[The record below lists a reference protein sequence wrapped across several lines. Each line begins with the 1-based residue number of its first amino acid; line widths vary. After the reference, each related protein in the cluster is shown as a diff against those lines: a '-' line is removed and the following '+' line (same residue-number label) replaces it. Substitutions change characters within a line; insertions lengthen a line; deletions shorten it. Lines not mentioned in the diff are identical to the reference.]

1 MQEYLKNIKEV
12 LAEQDVV
19 VHQGLTTAQVEERL
33 IKYGENKLK
42 EGKKK
47 SIIRMFLEQLND
59 WLIYILLGATVLTII
74 VGEYADAIIILA
86 VVLINAV
93 IGVIQEEKASKAVEA
108 LKKLAT
114 PKAVVRRNGNLEEI
128 DSNLIVPGDIIVLDA
143 GRYVPADLRLI
154 SSSNLQIEE
163 SALTGESVPS
173 EKFAGHEYDTD
184 KVPLGDQKNMAFSST
199 LVTYGRGEG
208 VVVYTAMETEIGKIA
223 TILSEGET
231 EQTPL
236 QKRLSELGKVLGI
249 IALLVCL
256 VMFGIMLVQ
265 ESPWDGGFD
274 LETFNELLITSISL
288 AVAAIPEGLA
298 AIVAIVLAIGT
309 TKMSKR
315 NAIVKKL
322 PAVETLG
329 SVNIICSDKTGTLT
343 QNKMSVLE
351 YYTYENKVLVNE
363 KKPLNDDETLMATA
377 FILSSDATSENGTST
392 GDPTEIALIDLGNQV
407 GLFKNALNNEH
418 ERVDELPFDSERK
431 LMSTLNI
438 HNDAYRIYTK
448 GALDNI
454 LKISTKVLI
463 DGKEVTLTDQI
474 KQNFLNASDEMSS
487 RALRVLG
494 VAYRNTKDKVK
505 PKEMEKELVLVGFV
519 GMIDPPRE
527 EVKDSIR
534 VANNAGIKVVMITG
548 DHKNTAF
555 AIAKELHIA
564 KDMSEVMTG
573 AQLDELTKEE
583 LEAQIDHLS
592 VFARVSP
599 ENKVTIVNALRAKG
613 NIVSMTGDGVNDA
626 PSLKGADIG
635 VAMGITGTDVAKGA
649 ADMILTDD
657 NFTTIVHAIEEGR
670 NIYNNIKKAVIFL
683 LSCNLGEIIAIF
695 LAVLLGWPAPLIATQ
710 ILWINLVTDTLP
722 AISLG
727 MDPGDPDVMKN
738 KPRPAKES
746 FFAHG
751 AGIRAIVGGVLVGL
765 MTLTAFVVGLL
776 EHNGSSL
783 TLTNLNTVV
792 KGSEAYIYASTMA
805 FVVLAMSQL
814 FYAFT
819 MRNSHKSIIQVGLFK
834 NKWLI
839 GSLIVGT
846 LLQIGVISI
855 PFLRDAFGVQW
866 LSWYDWVYV
875 IAFALVPVLANE
887 IIKVFMRLKSNK
899 N

>member
-12 LAEQDVV
+12 LAEQDVD

-42 EGKKK
+42 EGEKK

-407 GLFKNALNNEH
+407 GLFKNALNNEN

-463 DGKEVTLTDQI
+463 DGKEVTLTDKIRQT
-474 KQNFLNASDEMSS
+474 FLNASDEMSS

-751 AGIRAIVGGVLVGL
+751 AGIRAIIGGVLVGL

-776 EHNGSSL
+776 EHDSSL
-783 TLTNLNTVV
+783 SITTLHTVT
-792 KGSEAYIYASTMA
+792 KGSQSFVYASTMA

-819 MRNSHKSIIQVGLFK
+819 MRHTHKSILHVGLFK
-834 NKWLI
+834 NKWLF
-839 GSLIVGT
+839 GSLIAGT
-846 LLQIGVISI
+846 ILQIGVIAV
-855 PFLRDAFGVQW
+855 PFLQDAFGVQW
-866 LSWYDWVYV
+866 LTLIDWIYV
-875 IAFALVPVLANE
+875 IGFALVPVLANE
-887 IIKVFMRLKSNK
+887 LIKVFMRIKSDK
-899 N
+899 Y

>member
-776 EHNGSSL
+776 EHNGSYY

-846 LLQIGVISI
+846 LLQIGVIAI
-855 PFLRDAFGVQW
+855 PFLQDAFGVQW

>member
-42 EGKKK
+42 EGEKK

-463 DGKEVTLTDQI
+463 DGKEVPLTDQI

-751 AGIRAIVGGVLVGL
+751 AGIRAIIGGVLVGL

-776 EHNGSSL
+776 EHDS
-783 TLTNLNTVV
+783 TLSITTLHTVT
-792 KGSEAYIYASTMA
+792 KGSQSFVYASTMA

-819 MRNSHKSIIQVGLFK
+819 MRHTHKSILHVGLFK
-834 NKWLI
+834 NKWLF
-839 GSLIVGT
+839 GSLIAGT
-846 LLQIGVISI
+846 ILQIGVIAV
-855 PFLRDAFGVQW
+855 PFLQDAFGVQW
-866 LSWYDWVYV
+866 LTLIDWIYV
-875 IAFALVPVLANE
+875 IGFALVPVLANE
-887 IIKVFMRLKSNK
+887 LIKVFMRIKSDK
-899 N
+899 Y

>member
-12 LAEQDVV
+12 LAEQDVD

-42 EGKKK
+42 EGEKK

-309 TKMSKR
+309 NKMSKR

-392 GDPTEIALIDLGNQV
+392 GDPTEIALIDLGNQF
-407 GLFKNALNNEH
+407 GLFKNALNNEN

-463 DGKEVTLTDQI
+463 DGKEVTLTDKIRQT
-474 KQNFLNASDEMSS
+474 FLNASDEMSS

-494 VAYRNTKDKVK
+494 VAYRNTIDKVK

-751 AGIRAIVGGVLVGL
+751 AGIRAIIGGVLVGL

-776 EHNGSSL
+776 EHDS
-783 TLTNLNTVV
+783 TLSITTLHTVT
-792 KGSEAYIYASTMA
+792 KGSESFVYASTMA

-819 MRNSHKSIIQVGLFK
+819 MRHTHKSILHVGLFK
-834 NKWLI
+834 NKWLF

-846 LLQIGVISI
+846 ILQIGVIAV
-855 PFLRDAFGVQW
+855 PFLQDAFGVQW
-866 LSWYDWVYV
+866 LTLIDWIYV
-875 IAFALVPVLANE
+875 IGFALVPVLANE
-887 IIKVFMRLKSNK
+887 LIKVFMRIKSDK
-899 N
+899 Y